1 MAALF
6 TIAETWK
13 QPEYPST
20 DVWAK
25 KMRYDTYILQN
36 ITQPH
41 THTHTQTK
49 NEIMPFAWMDLEII
63 ILSKVSHT
71 KTEVDS
77 QT

>member
-41 THTHTQTK
+41 THTHTHKQRMK
-49 NEIMPFAWMDLEII
+49 
-63 ILSKVSHT
+63 
-71 KTEVDS
+71 
-77 QT
+77 

>member
-1 MAALF
+1 MS
-6 TIAETWK
+6 I
-13 QPEYPST
+13 T
-20 DVWAK
+20 DVWTK
-25 KMRYDTYILQN
+25 KMRYNTYILQKN

-41 THTHTQTK
+41 IHTK

-63 ILSKVSHT
+63 TLSKVSHT